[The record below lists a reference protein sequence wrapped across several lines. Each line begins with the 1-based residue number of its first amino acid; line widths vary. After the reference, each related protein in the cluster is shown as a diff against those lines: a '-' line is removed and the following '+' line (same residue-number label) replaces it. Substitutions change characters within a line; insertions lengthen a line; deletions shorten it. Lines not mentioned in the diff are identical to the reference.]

1 MQFRLIVDAMADKKD
16 TVKGSRCA
24 PAADVLMRRLDDKM
38 KPSQEPGI
46 QIMEDLQDHLHMLRK
61 KI

>member
-1 MQFRLIVDAMADKKD
+1 MRWRTKK
-16 TVKGSRCA
+16 TQSKGVA
-24 PAADVLMRRLDDKM
+24 VLPAAEVLMRRLDDKM

-46 QIMEDLQDHLHMLRK
+46 QIMEADLQDHLHMLRK